1 MQFSVQFSL
10 SKEEYSD
17 YDYSGDDADF
27 DTEEEKEELS
37 ATELDIVP
45 EFQSKDLG
53 KALNWLK
60 LFQMILVFILLL
72 EVIKIESLT
81 IVIYVDAGGN
91 VTLPCKLKKN
101 SETYFG
107 IIWMRNSPTN
117 EKLIYIASGESVFGQ
132 VNHKN

>member
-1 MQFSVQFSL
+1 
-10 SKEEYSD
+10 
-17 YDYSGDDADF
+17 
-27 DTEEEKEELS
+27 
-37 ATELDIVP
+37 
-45 EFQSKDLG
+45 
-53 KALNWLK
+53 
-60 LFQMILVFILLL
+60 MILVFILLL

-101 SETYFG
+101 SEDYFG

-117 EKLIYIASGESVFGQ
+117 EELIYIASGESVFGQ